1 MNSSYITALPD
12 DWERVARVFSAM
24 GDATRQK
31 ILLLFEPGES
41 ISLSS
46 LVATVGLSRTAVSHH
61 VNVLV
66 RAGLLIP
73 RRQGRE
79 VLYRRDLPFAVEM
92 LDRVRDYALAE
103 LARAG
108 RPFLSLPG
116 WAGALAGIAAVHGC
130 CKECA

>member
-1 MNSSYITALPD
+1 MNSRYITALPD
-12 DWERVARVFSAM
+12 DWERVAQVFSAM

-66 RAGLLIP
+66 RAGLLVP
-73 RRQGRE
+73 RRQGKE
-79 VLYRRDLPFAVEM
+79 VHYRRDLPFTVEM
-92 LDRVRDYALAE
+92 LDRVREYALAE
-103 LARAG
+103 LAAEKDG
-108 RPFLSLPG
+108 RP
-116 WAGALAGIAAVHGC
+116 
-130 CKECA
+130 

>member
-31 ILLLFEPGES
+31 TLLLFEPGES

-46 LVATVGLSRTAVSHH
+46 LVTTVGLSRTAVSHH

-79 VLYRRDLPFAVEM
+79 VLYRRDLPFALEM

-103 LARAG
+103 LAAEQGDR
-108 RPFLSLPG
+108 S
-116 WAGALAGIAAVHGC
+116 
-130 CKECA
+130 

>member
-1 MNSSYITALPD
+1 MLTAYFLSVYTKGMNSSYITALPD
-12 DWERVARVFSAM
+12 DWESVARVFSAM

-46 LVATVGLSRTAVSHH
+46 LVAIRGPLSRTAVSHH

-66 RAGLLIP
+66 RAGHAVP
-73 RRQGRE
+73 RAARPG

-103 LARAG
+103 LAAEQGDR
-108 RPFLSLPG
+108 S
-116 WAGALAGIAAVHGC
+116 
-130 CKECA
+130 

>member
-1 MNSSYITALPD
+1 MLTAYFPSVYTKGMNSSYITALPD

-92 LDRVRDYALAE
+92 LDRVRVQWS
-103 LARAG
+103 
-108 RPFLSLPG
+108 P
-116 WAGALAGIAAVHGC
+116 AAY
-130 CKECA
+130 

>member
-1 MNSSYITALPD
+1 MLTAYFPSVYTKGMNSSYITALPD

-41 ISLSS
+41 ISLSR

-73 RRQGRE
+73 RRQGKE
-79 VLYRRDLPFAVEM
+79 VLYRRDLPFALEM

-103 LARAG
+103 LAAEQGDR
-108 RPFLSLPG
+108 S
-116 WAGALAGIAAVHGC
+116 
-130 CKECA
+130 

>member
-1 MNSSYITALPD
+1 MLTAYFLSVYTKGMNSSYITALPD

-31 ILLLFEPGES
+31 FLLLFEPGES

-79 VLYRRDLPFAVEM
+79 VLYRSDLPFAVEM

-103 LARAG
+103 LAAEQGDR
-108 RPFLSLPG
+108 S
-116 WAGALAGIAAVHGC
+116 
-130 CKECA
+130 